1 MPHACPCCPSGC
13 DDTWATY
20 NDHLDSHHCTAL
32 QPDSQALGIKHHRSR
47 GIVACA
53 LDSSS
58 ASPRLL
64 FYAFPTPNP
73 SLNAPLVVNE
83 YRPPPIPTSSALLLL
98 LLFNLPTSA
107 IESV

>member
-13 DDTWATY
+13 DDTWTTC
-20 NDHLDSHHCTAL
+20 NDHLDSYHCTAL
-32 QPDSQALGIKHHRSR
+32 QPYSQALGIKLHRSR
-47 GIVACA
+47 GIFACA

-58 ASPRLL
+58 ASPRPL

-73 SLNAPLVVNE
+73 SLNTPLVVNE
-83 YRPPPIPTSSALLLL
+83 YRPPTIPTLSALLLSL
-98 LLFNLPTSA
+98 LLNLPASA